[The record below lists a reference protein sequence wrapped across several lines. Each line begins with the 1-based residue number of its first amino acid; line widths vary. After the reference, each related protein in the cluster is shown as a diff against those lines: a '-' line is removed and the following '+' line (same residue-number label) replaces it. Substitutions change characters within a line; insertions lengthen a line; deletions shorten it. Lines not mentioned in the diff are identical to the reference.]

1 MSRAR
6 APVCKPVGVL
16 APRGTP
22 EDREIYDPDCR
33 RCERLARYLD
43 ETKTAHPTYFCRPVP
58 PFGDANAR
66 FLIVG
71 LAPGLHGANATGR
84 PFTGDWCGPLLY
96 SSLHLFGFA
105 SRAESLNRD
114 DGLELIDCR
123 ITNSVKCAPPQNKPE
138 LGEIRRCNDYLATEL
153 ARSPGIEV
161 ILTLGT
167 IAHRAVIEAFGLSMR
182 EYVFGHH
189 RHHRLP
195 SGVKLLNS
203 YHVSRYNTQT
213 KRLSDVM
220 FHAVLGD
227 VRKILDG
234 GGSD

>member
-1 MSRAR
+1 MSPTR
-6 APVCKPVGVL
+6 APAVHSVPK
-16 APRGTP
+16 
-22 EDREIYDPDCR
+22 DREIYDPDCR
-33 RCERLARYLD
+33 RCERLAHYLD
-43 ETKTAHPTYFCRPVP
+43 ETKVAHPTYFCRPVP

-84 PFTGDWCGPLLY
+84 PFTGDWCGPFLY
-96 SSLHLFGFA
+96 SSLYLFRFA

-114 DGLELIDCR
+114 DGLELVDCR

-138 LGEIRRCNDYLATEL
+138 LGEIRRCNGFLAAEL

-167 IAHRAVIEAFGLSMR
+167 IAHRALIEALGLSMR

-189 RHHRLP
+189 RRHRLP
-195 SGVKLLNS
+195 SGVELINS

-213 KRLSDVM
+213 KRLTEAM
-220 FHAVLGD
+220 FHAVLRD
-227 VRKILDG
+227 VRRILDG
-234 GGSD
+234 DGSESGRL